1 MEDKAT
7 VYVIEPDDAV
17 RDSIIISN
25 FKCVLAPPH
34 VEPDPECVGSC
45 GAAAGGMVVKM
56 QPAPLRAGRCRAI
69 SRAASALAR
78 WALQPRAWPHERSA
92 GRARI

>member
-69 SRAASALAR
+69 FPG
-78 WALQPRAWPHERSA
+78 QPRLWRV
-92 GRARI
+92 GRCSRGRGH